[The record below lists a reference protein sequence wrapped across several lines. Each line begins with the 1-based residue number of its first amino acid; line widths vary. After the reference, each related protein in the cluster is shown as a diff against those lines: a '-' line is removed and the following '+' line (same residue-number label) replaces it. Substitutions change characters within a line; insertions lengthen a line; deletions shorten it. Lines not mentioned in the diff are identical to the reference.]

1 MRFGKGDITFN
12 VSCTSL
18 GKQGDPDAKPCHYE
32 PVECSAKPPLNR
44 HEIVQHQNGST
55 ATSVAQLKCDHMYA
69 SSLTHENLT
78 CLYDGKWHRN
88 GFTCSIMIPL
98 VIAVAVVSAVIVV
111 AITCSLVYKFRF
123 EVKLLTF
130 KYCPCF
136 SFLFRCCRRHHKSTK
151 KRHHAFIM
159 YHHNLRQFVDKKIY
173 KPLSKNGY
181 SICID
186 YENLLPSGSVTRFI
200 YQAIANSHRII
211 IVLNQDFL
219 NSYWGRRELDQALLQ
234 YLEDTSMQFLV
245 ILMQDK
251 ATLRNVPRWLKS
263 YLRISTWSLVI
274 RYSFASSSWECHW
287 IPFCHYQRAALR
299 YSMVSSQKSKMVTHR
314 TKHLLKMVLW

>member
-1 MRFGKGDITFN
+1 
-12 VSCTSL
+12 
-18 GKQGDPDAKPCHYE
+18 
-32 PVECSAKPPLNR
+32 
-44 HEIVQHQNGST
+44 
-55 ATSVAQLKCDHMYA
+55 MYA
-69 SSLTHENLT
+69 SSRTHENLT

-111 AITCSLVYKFRF
+111 ATTCSLVYKFRF

-263 YLRISTWSLVI
+263 YLRMNIYMEFGHPLFFRQLIMGMPLDPVLPLPTSGSQIFYGEQPVIQDGDAPDQAPADDGLVVNPHDHVVNSVSENI
-274 RYSFASSSWECHW
+274 DDADFDDGNEQHGFSSNASNELQ
-287 IPFCHYQRAALR
+287 PL
-299 YSMVSSQKSKMVTHR
+299 V
-314 TKHLLKMVLW
+314 